1 MSIFNLLSSLYKNK
15 AIGNVIDKITPPV
28 VDNFLNDARNA
39 VSNKVSEVVTDAKEF
54 LSRNKTIPEA
64 ISNITPSQVMSGIET
79 FQNVIDPSI
88 ISKGKLFMQAE
99 KAADPY
105 ILEAINTPVGQKI
118 AVGAAESTSNIPLRA
133 AASSLDTI
141 HGVFTGKW
149 DNDTEKAWLQARNDP
164 DQSTMAKF
172 LFNLQDSGFQTAL
185 GVVMSLIPVAGT
197 GLSSAYWTALSAEEQ
212 RQKDRDGDGTP
223 DGKVYSTTNL
233 GIDVA
238 LDSLLGRSI
247 GSLLKEGGNIG
258 FKNILKTLK
267 KNGITE
273 GVTEVTQSILKYGND
288 YLRAKTPEERAQI
301 GNEFKNYLQNEMA
314 MEFSTAFA
322 SGALIAGGGVV
333 TGSPNINAV
342 SQTVNI
348 SEQDKALIQS
358 GLDAAKEKIGLT
370 QDVIKDG
377 LTEANKNVDQTQN
390 PVVQTALELTQNT
403 SGIVSPTEGITT
415 AQNINGHILYNP
427 SSPTVVEDIVGAAF
441 EPVIDS
447 FTNTMEAIDTSYKYE
462 QGDLTK
468 EIVQKI
474 KEEMDRRGLNNT
486 SKSGVEKFLK
496 QQLFKSV
503 AYKAMTDAEFEKT
516 HADLYNAFV
525 ADLKGGRQTKTNLQ
539 AVKETQR
546 RYSSKNYTVA
556 QAQERFTQDLETY
569 KTTGK
574 FPSRTLKNIYEQ
586 RILEEKIAKK
596 PEYKRTMGKA
606 EKKAREEVRKSEMEN
621 KTLSSK
627 LSSIAKQ
634 NISKEDLN
642 NLELNQA
649 EKDIVLE
656 NFGDKET
663 IKLEDLQK
671 NVSNSMAALTAD
683 IMVAELDE
691 AFSEEVEKDET
702 LKGLDVTKE
711 EVEKDATNFI
721 TARMASIEPEKF
733 QLNRI
738 DVGGSRVTGD
748 PTDISDIDIMV
759 YYRGE
764 MDEDQ
769 VWDTLR
775 DTNLETGGPLTGGGE
790 MAGYKENIS
799 GNTAKIN
806 FQPVRISKELEDP
819 IKVSNAFSFVSPNIE
834 ENLSPEMVAENM
846 TSQRHTYIRKLA
858 QEIDDKMGFNSKVLN
873 AAGFWGDGQEN
884 TLFTLYKDID
894 NYEDLL
900 YNVALKGLMSD
911 QKAVIPFLVDENG
924 LDSLYVISFGNES
937 EIEAEKKLTHFGIEY
952 KTIFKVNGKTMA
964 AVFDKES
971 GLGETINNFK
981 QYADSITSYKGR
993 GEFLGNKNTW
1003 DENTRAGARRIYREV
1018 IRAYEE
1024 SHSMRDQ
1031 KRSQSLTRGRIV
1043 RSQGVRAIDV
1053 DDIAKNKY
1061 ELTDDNLIFETEDY
1075 SVYNVDG
1082 KQLIKTNTNLGFEVL
1097 EGFDAVEKGLD
1108 FIVIENINL
1117 GDIRDTADYMTAN
1130 KIINED
1136 LVASNDTIKSIIYNN
1151 TDLSVNK
1158 LLTVREKTL
1167 LKTRIRAIAK
1177 GAKMGWKDA
1186 RATLNLAFRTKLDA
1200 LKDIRAAL
1208 VQEIKTLNP
1217 EDQAKMINRLNSI
1230 TSKDQAVKIE
1240 RAYIA
1245 IRDLKNEADRQDLIR
1260 TVKKIA
1266 AVVKRKLST
1275 GTGVNYAYIKM
1286 MADLLEAYNVNA
1298 PTKDTI
1304 KKLTELKT
1312 YLESLG
1318 SREVEKTDG
1327 TIETVYNHPAGMY
1340 IPKLALLE
1348 KKNIADLS
1356 KEELQDLNESLVE
1369 LWNIGKAVY
1378 KDDKAKIEERARI
1391 NSALLRSSVE
1401 NLDAKTGDDK
1411 ARDVKDKL
1419 TSRWLDFM
1427 HTFRAFNRI
1436 DGYQNYNGVA
1446 VAWQRRIHGDTTR
1459 AEDRHNKMMKE
1470 TFKEIQ
1476 SIVGKDGRITDE
1488 EIEAV
1493 AFYLYA
1499 DQESYD
1505 EDGQLIANPQAQS
1518 VIDAN
1523 GWTEPP
1529 ARTERIDAIVR
1540 LLRDKMDSV
1549 YDELSQT
1556 FIQVENKAFPRL
1568 KNYFPY
1574 FYDRAGNITFEPS
1587 ASQVK
1592 ALRKG
1597 AKKDFSYSR
1606 KKNVKK
1612 KVRTDVLSIF
1622 SNSMYERYYYIEV
1635 QPTLKEMKEMLNY
1648 KEITEDENGKQTVST
1663 FEDHAGHV
1671 VAKYFADFIDIIANR
1686 GKKSGFNNSRILDAL
1701 RQNVSYAVMGYNL
1714 VSAMM
1719 QGLAIA
1725 DAVVWTGIY
1734 RGNKSAAKMMARFS
1748 FNFLNPRFASKVK
1761 SQSAVLRNR
1770 QGGEF
1775 AFADLSPKQT
1785 SGNLVGNSFTN
1796 SLIFL
1801 RKHAYDMIKAPD
1813 IQTAAIVQESIYRD
1827 LRSENPEMNEEEARR
1842 EAEFIMNIV
1851 SGSADVADRP
1861 LALGK
1866 SQFNRLLLTFQTF
1879 ILNRFG
1885 MVGEDFVMQKLV
1897 NSGNSRQMMNTL
1909 NNLPRKKL
1917 DSILAALFGFILIS
1931 MVGAFENIYR
1941 REVRKYVY
1949 GKQDTKT
1956 DFMTDAMFAYVE
1968 MIPFFGGAISDA
1980 RAGRQVGAS
1989 VDLPTLSFI
1998 ADFANG
2004 LNKLK
2009 SDSKDTR
2016 TKGEI
2021 LVVKSMASLFGV
2033 PGSNF
2038 ASNIFSQF
2046 VTEPPKPASTTKEKS
2061 TKSSLPKRPKR
2072 EARPKRPARPSR

>member
-15 AIGNVIDKITPPV
+15 AIGKIIDNITPPI

-54 LSRNKTIPEA
+54 LSKNKTIPEA

-79 FQNVIDPSI
+79 FRNVIDPNPI
-88 ISKGKLFMQAE
+88 GKVKLFVQAE

-105 ILEAINTPVGQKI
+105 ILEAMNTPAGEKI
-118 AVGAAESTSNIPLRA
+118 AAGATESTSNIPLRA

-141 HGVFTGKW
+141 HGIFTGKW

-172 LFNLQDSGFQTAL
+172 LFNVQDSGFQTSL
-185 GVVMSLIPVAGT
+185 GVVMSLIPVVGT

-212 RQKDRDGDGTP
+212 RQKDRDGDGAA

-238 LDSLLGRSI
+238 LDSFLGRSI
-247 GSLLKEGGNIG
+247 SSLLKEGGKIG
-258 FKNILKTLK
+258 FKNILKALK

-273 GVTEVTQSILKYGND
+273 GVTEVTQSISKYGND
-288 YLRAKTPEERAQI
+288 YLRAKTPQERAQI

-322 SGALIAGGGVV
+322 SGALIAGGSMVA
-333 TGSPNINAV
+333 GSPNVNAV
-342 SQTVNI
+342 TETVNI
-348 SEQDKALIQS
+348 PEQDKALIQS
-358 GLDAAKEKIGLT
+358 GLEDAKEKIGLT
-370 QDVIKDG
+370 PDVIKDG

-403 SGIVSPTEGITT
+403 VGIVSPTEGITT

-441 EPVIDS
+441 EPVIDN

-462 QGDLTK
+462 KGDLTK
-468 EIVQKI
+468 EIVQKVR
-474 KEEMDRRGLNNT
+474 EEMDRRGLSNT
-486 SKSGVEKFLK
+486 SKSGIEKFLK
-496 QQLFKSV
+496 QQIFKSV
-503 AYKAMTDAEFEKT
+503 AYKAMTDSEFANT
-516 HADLYNAFV
+516 NADLYNAFM

-546 RYSSKNYTVA
+546 RYSSKNYTAA

-586 RILEEKIAKK
+586 QILEEKIAKK
-596 PEYKRTMGKA
+596 PEYKRTMGKT

-634 NISKEDLN
+634 NVSKEDLN

-656 NFGDKET
+656 NFGGKET

-683 IMVAELDE
+683 IMVEELDE
-691 AFSEEVEKDET
+691 AFAEEVKKDET

-711 EVEKDATNFI
+711 EVEKSSLSFI
-721 TARMASIEPEKF
+721 NEKLSDEEPFKVTV
-733 QLNRI
+733 
-738 DVGGSRVTGD
+738 DRV
-748 PTDISDIDIMV
+748 DIDGSLISGDV
-759 YYRGE
+759 TDLSELNAKIYYRGE
-764 MDEDQ
+764 LAEDQ
-769 VWDTLR
+769 VFDKLSLSENELEY
-775 DTNLETGGPLTGGGE
+775 TNNE
-790 MAGYKENIS
+790 S
-799 GNTAKIN
+799 GKTIKVT
-806 FQPVRISKELEDP
+806 FEPVRISKELEDP

-834 ENLSPEMVAENM
+834 ENLSPEMVVKNM

-858 QEIDDKMGFNSKVLN
+858 QEIDGKMGFNSKILN

-911 QKAVIPFLVDENG
+911 QKAVIPFLIDENG

-952 KTIFKVNGKTMA
+952 KTIFKANGKTMA

-1003 DENTRAGARRIYREV
+1003 DESTRAEARRIYRGV

-1043 RSQGVRAIDV
+1043 RSQGIRAIDV

-1075 SVYNVDG
+1075 SVYNVGG

-1097 EGFDAVEKGLD
+1097 EGFDAIEKGLD

-1117 GDIRDTADYMTAN
+1117 GDIRETADYMTAN
-1130 KIINED
+1130 KVINED
-1136 LVASNDTIKSIIYNN
+1136 LIASNETIKSIIHDN

-1167 LKTRIRAIAK
+1167 LKIRIRAIAK

-1245 IRDLKNEADRQDLIR
+1245 IRDLKNESDRQDLIR

-1318 SREVEKTDG
+1318 SREVEKADG

-1378 KDDKAKIEERARI
+1378 KDDKVKTEERARI

-1401 NLDAKTGDDK
+1401 NLDAKNGDDK
-1411 ARDVKDKL
+1411 ARDIKDKL
-1419 TSRWLDFM
+1419 TSGWLDFM
-1427 HTFRAFNRI
+1427 HTFRAFNKI

-1459 AEDRHNKMMKE
+1459 AEDRHNQMMKE

-1476 SIVGKDGRITDE
+1476 SIVGKGGRITDE

-1540 LLRDKMDSV
+1540 LLRDRMDSI

-1597 AKKDFSYSR
+1597 ARKDFAYSR

-1663 FEDHAGHV
+1663 FEDHSGHV
-1671 VAKYFADFIDIIANR
+1671 VTQYFADFIDIIANR
-1686 GKKSGFNNSRILDAL
+1686 GKKSGFKNHRALDAL

-1719 QGLAIA
+1719 QPLAIA
-1725 DAVVWTGIY
+1725 DATVWTGVNM
-1734 RGNKSAAKMMARFS
+1734 GTKSGAKMLARFAL
-1748 FNFLNPRFASKVK
+1748 NFLNPKFASKVK

-1785 SGNLVGNSFTN
+1785 SGNLAGNSFTN

-1801 RKHAYDMIKAPD
+1801 RKHAYDIIKAPD
-1813 IQTAAIVQESIYRD
+1813 IQTASIVQESIYRD

-1866 SQFNRLLLTFQTF
+1866 SKFNRWLLTFQTF

-1885 MVGEDFVMQKLV
+1885 MVGEDFIMQKLV

-1956 DFMTDAMFAYVE
+1956 DFMADAMFAYVE
-1968 MIPFFGGAISDA
+1968 MIPFLGGIISDG
-1980 RAGRQVGAS
+1980 RAGRQAGAS

-1998 ADFANG
+1998 SDLVNG

-2021 LVVKSMASLFGV
+2021 LVVKSTASFFGV

-2046 VTEPPKPASTTKEKS
+2046 VTEPPKPASTTKEKT
-2061 TKSSLPKRPKR
+2061 TKSSSPARPKR